1 MKKKLFSRLRVKFTL
16 HLTLSSQPIYFG
28 SISYDTT
35 ILSINTIYILNS
47 ICSLTEYINLTFG
60 YKNKYVYFGHIF
72 KATAIGYDL
81 YLQNVE
87 QVSVTSMGFIF
98 HIIAYLVY

>member
-1 MKKKLFSRLRVKFTL
+1 MKFTL

-28 SISYDTT
+28 SISYDIT

-60 YKNKYVYFGHIF
+60 YKNKCVYF
-72 KATAIGYDL
+72 AIGNNL

-87 QVSVTSMGFIF
+87 RVSVTSMGFIF

>member
-1 MKKKLFSRLRVKFTL
+1 MFLNR
-16 HLTLSSQPIYFG
+16 IYYL
-28 SISYDTT
+28 I
-35 ILSINTIYILNS
+35 
-47 ICSLTEYINLTFG
+47 FG
-60 YKNKYVYFGHIF
+60 YENKCVYFGHIV
-72 KATAIGYDL
+72 KATAIGYNL